1 MALQSHFGGPLLQQM
16 LQEACGVARP
26 PAGEGV
32 ARGQEGAGRR
42 GSNLTGQMAVTLSER
57 RKMGPIV
64 VRARRRKLMEKFV
77 IEGGAP
83 LSGTLVPAG
92 NKNGALPILASSL
105 LTDEQVLVRNVPR
118 IRDVD
123 AMLEILRG
131 IGVEVSWRG
140 QNEVALCAGKVGS
153 GEIDR
158 ELAELIRAS
167 FLLAGPLLARF
178 HRAVMPPPGGD
189 VIGRRR
195 LDPHL
200 DAFRAMGAEVDCD
213 GEIVLGAPR
222 GLRPSDVFMDEPSV
236 MATENALLAA
246 ALIPGT
252 TVIGNAACEPH
263 VQDLARMLVKMGADI
278 QGIGSNL
285 LTVNGSERLHG
296 CEHDVAPDHI
306 EIGSFMALAG
316 VTGGE
321 LRIKDTVPD
330 DLRMIRLV
338 FERLGLRSELHGND
352 VFVPGG
358 QKLVVQADVGEYKS
372 KIQDGPWPA
381 FPADLTSIAIALA
394 TQAEGS
400 ILIHEWMFENRL
412 IFADKLILMGADIV
426 MCDPHRAIVTG
437 PRRLRGERVES
448 PDIRAGMAMLLAA
461 LCAEGRSEIGNIRQ
475 IDRGYERIDE
485 RLRDLGAHI
494 ERVATEPVHA

>member
-1 MALQSHFGGPLLQQM
+1 
-16 LQEACGVARP
+16 
-26 PAGEGV
+26 
-32 ARGQEGAGRR
+32 
-42 GSNLTGQMAVTLSER
+42 MAVTLAER
-57 RKMGPIV
+57 RSGGTILD
-64 VRARRRKLMEKFV
+64 RRRRPKLMEKFV
-77 IEGGAP
+77 IEGGRP

-92 NKNGALPILASSL
+92 NKNGALPILAACV
-105 LTDEQVLVRNVPR
+105 LTDAEVVVRNVPR
-118 IRDVD
+118 IRDVE
-123 AMLEILRG
+123 AMLEILRA
-131 IGVEVSWRG
+131 IGVQANWRAP
-140 QNEVALCAGKVGS
+140 NELLLCAAHVDAV
-153 GEIDR
+153 EIEP

-200 DAFRAMGAEVDCD
+200 DAFRAMGAVADCGRD
-213 GEIVLGAPR
+213 IVLTAPQ
-222 GLRPSDVFMDEPSV
+222 GLRPTDVFMDEPSV
-236 MATENALLAA
+236 MATENALMAA
-246 ALIPGT
+246 ALTPGT
-252 TVIGNAACEPH
+252 TLINNAACEPH
-263 VQDLARMLVKMGADI
+263 VRDLARMLVKMGADI

-285 LTVNGSERLHG
+285 IAVNGVERLHG
-296 CEHDVAPDHI
+296 CEHEIAPDHI

-338 FERLGLRSELHGND
+338 FERIGLRSELDGRD
-352 VFVPGG
+352 VVVPGG
-358 QKLVVQADVGEYKS
+358 QRLVVQADVGEYKS

-381 FPADLTSIAIALA
+381 FPADLTSIAVALA

-400 ILIHEWMFENRL
+400 VLIHEWMFENRL
-412 IFADKLILMGADIV
+412 IFTDKLILMGADIV
-426 MCDPHRAIVTG
+426 LCDPHRAIVTG

-485 RLRDLGAHI
+485 RLRELGASI

>member
-1 MALQSHFGGPLLQQM
+1 
-16 LQEACGVARP
+16 
-26 PAGEGV
+26 
-32 ARGQEGAGRR
+32 
-42 GSNLTGQMAVTLSER
+42 
-57 RKMGPIV
+57 
-64 VRARRRKLMEKFV
+64 MEKFV

-83 LSGTLVPAG
+83 LSGTMFPAG
-92 NKNGALPILASSL
+92 NKNGALPILAASV
-105 LTDEQVLVRNVPR
+105 LTEDEVLVRNVPR
-118 IRDVD
+118 IRDVQ
-123 AMLEILRG
+123 AMIEILVA
-131 IGVEVSWRG
+131 IGANVSWRG
-140 QNEVALCAGKVGS
+140 PNELAVCAAGVHAC
-153 GEIDR
+153 EIEP
-158 ELAELIRAS
+158 ELAESIRAS

-178 HRAVMPPPGGD
+178 QRAVMPPPGGD

-200 DAFRAMGAEVDCD
+200 DAFRAMGAQTDCN
-213 GEIVLGAPR
+213 GEIVLSAPR
-222 GLRPSDVFMDEPSV
+222 GLRPTDVFMDEPSV
-236 MATENALLAA
+236 MATENALT
-246 ALIPGT
+246 PGT

-278 QGIGSNL
+278 HGIGSNL
-285 LTVNGSERLHG
+285 ITVNGAERLHG

-321 LRIKDTVPD
+321 LRIKDTVPA

-338 FERLGLRSELHGND
+338 LERVGLRSELHGND
-352 VFVPGG
+352 VVVPGG

-381 FPADLTSIAIALA
+381 FPADLTSIAVALA

-400 ILIHEWMFENRL
+400 ILVHEWMFENRL
-412 IFADKLILMGADIV
+412 IFTDKLILMGADIV
-426 MCDPHRAIVTG
+426 MCDPHRAIITG
-437 PRRLRGERVES
+437 PRRLRGARVES

-485 RLRDLGAHI
+485 RLRELGARI
-494 ERVATEPVHA
+494 ERVATEPVPA